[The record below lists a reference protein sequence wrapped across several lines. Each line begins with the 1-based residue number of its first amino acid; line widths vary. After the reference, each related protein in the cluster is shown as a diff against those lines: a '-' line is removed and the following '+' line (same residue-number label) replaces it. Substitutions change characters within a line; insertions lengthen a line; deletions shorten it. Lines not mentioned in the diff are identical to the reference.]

1 MLTTITKKLCPLMSL
16 ALAFGCGKKIND
28 PKTTEANRSTQN
40 QELPAVLTLQ
50 VKEIESTMKKYELPR
65 NAWFSLPTKLLVR
78 QGNGIGKRVKIFYNQ
93 LADSS
98 YEFHCFYKST
108 AKPAELDF
116 EKCESNL
123 GVEIISST
131 EDLENMDFPM
141 DKGSA
146 VKMQLLN
153 PTGTNLIIDS
163 TYIVDW
169 K

>member
-1 MLTTITKKLCPLMSL
+1 MSL

-28 PKTTEANRSTQN
+28 PNTTEPNRSTQN

-50 VKEIESTMKKYELPR
+50 VVESESAMKRYELPR
-65 NAWFSLPTKLLVR
+65 NAWFSLPSKLMVR
-78 QGNGIGKRVKIFYNQ
+78 AGNATGKRVKIFYN
-93 LADSS
+93 LIEGTH
-98 YEFHCFYKST
+98 EFHCFYKSV
-108 AKPAELDF
+108 AKVTELDF
-116 EKCESNL
+116 EKCESSL
-123 GVEIISST
+123 GVEIISNT

-141 DKGSA
+141 DKGAS